1 MSSMLAR
8 CLGEA
13 KSRLLSPEIDALLIG
28 RMEIL
33 VEMGNAK

>member
-8 CLGEA
+8 CLGGA
-13 KSRLLSPEIDALLIG
+13 KSHLLSLEIDALLIR